1 MNSWAVC
8 LAMIG
13 VDSASQKG
21 TETPH
26 CVISVHLDL
35 LQEINFQKKKLTKN
49 RPPKKGWEDD
59 LSENWSLV
67 VFFGGSLQT
76 GCLSTRGTQNPDMV
90 SLLKLQMSTVFRIFG
105 IMFFFSPTSKP
116 FGWWAK
122 VFWRVPSRTLSQ
134 ESVFG
139 GSLERGATW
148 SFRSFLYD
156 TDTTWGR
163 KFVQSTTSET
173 FHPGRLT

>member
-35 LQEINFQKKKLTKN
+35 LQEINFQKKNSRKI
-49 RPPKKGWEDD
+49 D
-59 LSENWSLV
+59 LPRRVGKMIYQKIGVWWS
-67 VFFGGSLQT
+67 FFGEAYKRGVFQHEGPKIQIWFPFWNYRCQRCSGYLGSW
-76 GCLSTRGTQNPDMV
+76 P
-90 SLLKLQMSTVFRIFG
+90 I
-105 IMFFFSPTSKP
+105 FSPTSKP

-122 VFWRVPSRTLSQ
+122 VFWRPSAKSQ
-134 ESVFG
+134 FLGEVWNVG
-139 GSLERGATW
+139 QLEAFEAFCMTQIQLGEGNSCKARRQKLFTPE
-148 SFRSFLYD
+148 D
-156 TDTTWGR
+156 
-163 KFVQSTTSET
+163 
-173 FHPGRLT
+173 

>member
-105 IMFFFSPTSKP
+105 IMAYFFTHKQTIWLMGQSILK
-116 FGWWAK
+116 A
-122 VFWRVPSRTLSQ
+122 LSQ

-139 GSLERGATW
+139 GSLERGAT
-148 SFRSFLYD
+148 
-156 TDTTWGR
+156 
-163 KFVQSTTSET
+163 
-173 FHPGRLT
+173 

>member
-76 GCLSTRGTQNPDMV
+76 GCLSTRGTQNPDIG
-90 SLLKLQMSTVFRIFG
+90 F
-105 IMFFFSPTSKP
+105 P
-116 FGWWAK
+116 FEITDVNG
-122 VFWRVPSRTLSQ
+122 VPDIWDHGL
-134 ESVFG
+134 F
-139 GSLERGATW
+139 
-148 SFRSFLYD
+148 
-156 TDTTWGR
+156 
-163 KFVQSTTSET
+163 
-173 FHPGRLT
+173 FHPQANHLVDGPKYSEGSHPGPSAKRQFLGEVWNVGQLEAFEAFCMTQIQLGEGNSCKARRQKLFTPED